1 MSVAYLL
8 LIHAAATLPMV
19 GLIWFVQLVH
29 YPLFQFVGSSSF
41 SSYEQRNQRRTSWV
55 VVPLMMT
62 ELVTAAAL
70 LFADLSA
77 PSRAKAWFG
86 AGLLLVIWVSTALLQ
101 VPLHR
106 KLSAGFDARRV
117 QLLIG
122 SNWIRTVAWSVR
134 GLIALLLLKG

>member
-1 MSVAYLL
+1 MHTNPLL
-8 LIHAAATLPMV
+8 LGEFILGQP
-19 GLIWFVQLVH
+19 G
-29 YPLFQFVGSSSF
+29 
-41 SSYEQRNQRRTSWV
+41 WV
-55 VVPLMMT
+55 VRCVLLAM
-62 ELVTAAAL
+62 AAAL
-70 LFADLSA
+70 LVADLSA